1 MKVAVAFDT
10 CGRPSI
16 AAATIDLWVVSLA
29 QPASVCRELRHL
41 LSADEIARADRFV
54 FDLDR
59 LRYVACRGALRQ
71 VLGGYLG
78 ARPESLTF
86 GYGDRGKPGLYGAGS
101 GQLRFNVSHAAGLAV
116 FAVSDAGGVGVD
128 VECMART
135 VDFEAL
141 ASRFFSPE
149 EAKDLLGL
157 PEASR
162 REAFFNCWTRK
173 EAYIKAIGDGL
184 ACPLDSFAVTL
195 RPGDPPAFR
204 WIGGDAAGD
213 WQLWA
218 FRPAARYIGAVATRS
233 RVNGIRLRRWDRVE
247 ATATSLPPADSSCVR
262 GGQA

>member
-1 MKVAVAFDT
+1 MKVASGIDT
-10 CGRPSI
+10 RARSSNP
-16 AAATIDLWVVSLA
+16 AAAIDVWSVSLE
-29 QPASVCRELRHL
+29 QPAGVCRELKQL

-54 FDLDR
+54 FELDR

-78 ARPESLTF
+78 VRPEGLTF
-86 GYGDRGKPGLYGAGS
+86 AYADRGKPSLNGAALG
-101 GQLRFNVSHAAGLAV
+101 FNVSHAAGLAV
-116 FAVSDAGGVGVD
+116 FAISEAGGVGID
-128 VECMART
+128 VECTART

-141 ASRFFSPE
+141 GSRFFSAE
-149 EAKDLLGL
+149 EASELLML
-157 PEASR
+157 PETSR

-195 RPGDPPAFR
+195 HPDDPPAFK
-204 WIGGDAAGD
+204 WMAGGAAAG

-233 RVNGIRLRRWDRVE
+233 RAAGIRLRRWDAAEGRASSSPAV
-247 ATATSLPPADSSCVR
+247 TALASGGPA
-262 GGQA
+262 